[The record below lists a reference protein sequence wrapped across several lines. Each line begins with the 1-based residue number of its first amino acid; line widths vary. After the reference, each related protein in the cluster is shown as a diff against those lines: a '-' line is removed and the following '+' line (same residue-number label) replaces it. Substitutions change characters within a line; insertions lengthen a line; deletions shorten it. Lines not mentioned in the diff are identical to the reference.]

1 MRPHLCHIFPAFS
14 AGGPEVR
21 TCLLINASAGEFR
34 HTVVSLSGEL
44 DGRERVRP
52 GHEVDFVA
60 APRAARRI
68 AHPFVLARCLKA
80 LRPDL
85 VLTYGWGGTDGVLA
99 ARLSGMRRVIH
110 AEDGFLP
117 DEAHR
122 QKLPRLL
129 ARRLVLRAP
138 ACVVCPSKALVGIA
152 RRLWFLPARKVRYLP
167 NGVDERRFAPPA
179 RQVAEEARRRL
190 GCAEGEVV
198 IGTVGHLRAEKNQAR
213 LIRAFAVVAA
223 RRPVKLL
230 IGGGGPLKEQLTAL
244 SLELGV
250 RDRVIFSGL
259 MTDPVPCYH
268 AMDVFALSS
277 DTEQMPLALLEAM
290 SVGLPLVSTDVGD
303 VRTMVSAPNRRC
315 VVPAADEQ
323 AYAQALDRLAAD
335 GAERS
340 FLGRS
345 NREKCQREYGITV
358 MVEAYCRLYRE
369 VLKSERG

>member
-21 TCLLINASAGEFR
+21 TCLLINATAGEFK

-44 DGRERVRP
+44 DGRERVCP
-52 GHEVDFVA
+52 GYEVDFVA
-60 APRAARRI
+60 VPRAARRI
-68 AHPFVLARCLKA
+68 AHPFALARLLKA

-122 QKLPRLL
+122 QKLLRLL

-138 ACVVCPSKALVGIA
+138 ACVVCPSKSLVGIA
-152 RRLWFLPARKVRYLP
+152 RRHWFLPARKVRYLP
-167 NGVDERRFAPPA
+167 NGVDGHRFAPPT

-190 GCAEGEVV
+190 GFAAGEVV

-213 LIRAFAVVAA
+213 LIRAFAAVAA
-223 RRPVKLL
+223 RREAKLL
-230 IGGGGPLKEQLTAL
+230 VAGAGPLREQLAAL
-244 SLELGV
+244 ALELGV
-250 RDRVIFSGL
+250 RDRVVFSGL

-268 AMDVFALSS
+268 TIDIFALSS

-290 SVGLPLVSTDVGD
+290 SVGLPIVSTDVGD

-315 VVPAADEQ
+315 VVPPADEQ
-323 AYAQALDRLAAD
+323 EYAQELDCLAAD
-335 GAERS
+335 GKERS

-345 NREKCQREYGITV
+345 NREKCLREYGMPV
-358 MVEAYCRLYRE
+358 MVDAYRSLYRE
-369 VLKSERG
+369 VLNSERG